1 LKHPQNE
8 GADMENVIANL
19 LKRYESGKLARRE
32 LVQGLALLVA
42 TAGQSKAAAF
52 EIANINHVSLQVSDL
67 QRSGQFYQKTFG
79 LTVANQDNNTIRL
92 KVGKSH
98 ITLRKGAPAGVADH
112 FAIGVDGFNEQ
123 AITQDLKQRG
133 ANPVNQGNAGLR
145 SQIPMVIK
153 FKSLGAMRS

>member
-1 LKHPQNE
+1 
-8 GADMENVIANL
+8 MENVIANL
-19 LKRYESGKLARRE
+19 LKRYETGKLARRE

-42 TAGQSKAAAF
+42 TAGQSKAAGF

-67 QRSGQFYQKTFG
+67 QRSSQFYQKVFG

-112 FAIGVDGFNEQ
+112 FAIGMDGFNEQ

-133 ANPVNQGNAGLR
+133 ANPVNQGNAGLHVVDPDGYQV
-145 SQIPMVIK
+145 QIIG
-153 FKSLGAMRS
+153 SDA

>member
-1 LKHPQNE
+1 MHRKNGGVH
-8 GADMENVIANL
+8 MENLIANL

-42 TAGQSKAAAF
+42 SAGQSKAAV

-67 QRSGQFYQKTFG
+67 QRSSQFYQKVFG
-79 LTVANQDNNTIRL
+79 VTVINQANKDIIQL

-98 ITLRKGAPAGVADH
+98 ITLRKGVRAGVVDH

-123 AITQDLKQRG
+123 TTTQLLKERG
-133 ANPVNQGNAGLR
+133 ANPSRKDDVGWHVLDPDGYPV
-145 SQIPMVIK
+145 QIIG
-153 FKSLGAMRS
+153 SDA